1 MLGTRTYAPPFG
13 SPFPSHQ
20 ARSGVRPRASFTD
33 HHRTGVR
40 RSATRWSDRA
50 EKQAQ
55 ATHHH
60 GVVEAIASRGGSRGP
75 SMLTTNVFGIGSVR
89 ETLKQVGQ
97 ERQAACP
104 NTTPRAGPLHKAPYA
119 QCTVL
124 VWPDGVP
131 PVGQLGVWKWPVRQC
146 ASAELHS
153 WFFVLCAGSRTV
165 SRHMHALYCSCTV
178 TGWKSWIMD
187 VVVALA
193 CNSCHPILIQPMPY
207 RPSHTHSTVR
217 RPADGASSVTCG
229 IPPSC
234 QVCTW
239 LHSQQQQHAVAT
251 ATCVFTFTAAHLV

>member
-1 MLGTRTYAPPFG
+1 MDPTFWLAVSIACIASGSVPGYRGPAFG
-13 SPFPSHQ
+13 EEVVGSC
-20 ARSGVRPRASFTD
+20 R
-33 HHRTGVR
+33 
-40 RSATRWSDRA
+40 
-50 EKQAQ
+50 KQAQ

-124 VWPDGVP
+124 VWPDGVS

-153 WFFVLCAGSRTV
+153 WFFVLSAGSRTV

-178 TGWKSWIMD
+178 TGWKSWTWRS
-187 VVVALA
+187 LA
-193 CNSCHPILIQPMPY
+193 FLQHLDS
-207 RPSHTHSTVR
+207 STV
-217 RPADGASSVTCG
+217 T
-229 IPPSC
+229 
-234 QVCTW
+234 
-239 LHSQQQQHAVAT
+239 
-251 ATCVFTFTAAHLV
+251 